1 MGLLDRLRHLRNRR
15 RGSREER
22 EAFDRQVDAI
32 VEIVDPRLRMVPGYR
47 HRLAPALREAVRVID
62 AQFATLPPPL
72 EVSRERWSRE
82 PLLRAAFTT
91 PEAMQQL
98 FDGHRPLRRFLA
110 SAEARG
116 AGTVFAGLGMSLTL
130 EKRFGHALQG
140 DLVQR
145 DVAQTALSLGDHRLS
160 AFATS
165 ETQLA
170 ESVRQ
175 RVLQDLAT
183 RATQEVLGSR
193 MRKERLGEE
202 RVKLQMRLRL
212 YEQEARGLAGLWHDE
227 EVITRH
233 AEELREKLAETEG
246 ELQELSHSAADIG
259 DFLDM
264 TVAVFASMEHD
275 VRLESRPLYVDAMN
289 LCHDAPGDGINTLPL
304 TVAHV
309 ARRPPRVIRL
319 LRFAPDLVSF
329 DSGDGLRQAARAL
342 GVH

>member
-1 MGLLDRLRHLRNRR
+1 MGLLDRLRYLRDRR
-15 RGSREER
+15 RGSRAER
-22 EAFDRQVDAI
+22 EVFDRKVDAI

-47 HRLAPALREAVRVID
+47 HRLTPALHEAIRVID
-62 AQFATLPPPL
+62 AQFASLPPAL
-72 EVSRERWSRE
+72 EVNRERWSRE
-82 PLLRAAFTT
+82 PFLRAAFTT

-175 RVLQDLAT
+175 RVLHDLAT

-233 AEELREKLAETEG
+233 AEELRKKLAATEG
-246 ELQELSHSAADIG
+246 ELESLSHSAADIG

-264 TVAVFASMEHD
+264 TVAVFAGMEHD
-275 VRLESRPLYVDAMN
+275 VRLESQELHVDAMN

-329 DSGDGLRQAARAL
+329 DPGDGLRQAARAL

>member
-1 MGLLDRLRHLRNRR
+1 
-15 RGSREER
+15 
-22 EAFDRQVDAI
+22 
-32 VEIVDPRLRMVPGYR
+32 
-47 HRLAPALREAVRVID
+47 
-62 AQFATLPPPL
+62 
-72 EVSRERWSRE
+72 
-82 PLLRAAFTT
+82 
-91 PEAMQQL
+91 
-98 FDGHRPLRRFLA
+98 
-110 SAEARG
+110 
-116 AGTVFAGLGMSLTL
+116 
-130 EKRFGHALQG
+130 
-140 DLVQR
+140 
-145 DVAQTALSLGDHRLS
+145 
-160 AFATS
+160 
-165 ETQLA
+165 
-170 ESVRQ
+170 
-175 RVLQDLAT
+175 
-183 RATQEVLGSR
+183 

-264 TVAVFASMEHD
+264 TVAVFAGMEHD

-319 LRFAPDLVSF
+319 LRFAPDLVRF

>member
-15 RGSREER
+15 RVSREER

-246 ELQELSHSAADIG
+246 ELQELSHSAK
-259 DFLDM
+259 
-264 TVAVFASMEHD
+264 
-275 VRLESRPLYVDAMN
+275 
-289 LCHDAPGDGINTLPL
+289 APPTSA
-304 TVAHV
+304 T
-309 ARRPPRVIRL
+309 
-319 LRFAPDLVSF
+319 S
-329 DSGDGLRQAARAL
+329 ST
-342 GVH
+342 